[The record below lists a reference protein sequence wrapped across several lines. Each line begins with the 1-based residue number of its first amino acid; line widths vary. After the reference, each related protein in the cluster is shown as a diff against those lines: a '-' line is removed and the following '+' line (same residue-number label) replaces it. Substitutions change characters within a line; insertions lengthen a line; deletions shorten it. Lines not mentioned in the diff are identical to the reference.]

1 VHIWRN
7 DVRVNWRATI
17 AVACA
22 LAALTGD
29 SAAAAGC
36 PGNPGALGTSRV
48 ITLDPRAYPRIGTI
62 QYAGSLPLA
71 DRDVVLTFDDGPM
84 PPYSDRV
91 LDILASQCVKATYF
105 LIGRMAR
112 GYPGVVRR
120 IEAAGHTI
128 GTHSQ
133 NHPLAFERMALP
145 AVQREIEQGIA
156 SATAA
161 LGTRRAVAPF
171 FRIPG
176 LLRARHVENYLQ
188 AKGLATWSADVVAD
202 DWKHISAA
210 EVVRRAVTRLDEKGK
225 GVLLLHD
232 IQPATALGLP
242 ELLRQLKAR
251 GYRIVHVV
259 PGRGASPAP
268 VAAAPAP
275 APDAAVVLAQAGA
288 PAAAATTPK
297 PETGEPPAD
306 NRTTL
311 QPAVSVTPVADDNQ
325 AQPADAAAEASP
337 PAPSQHDAATPRDD
351 ATAAEASAPAAV
363 AVESVVAEPPTRVPV
378 VPGEAILPFTPGIKP
393 TENVASPAKL
403 LAAEPGGW
411 PPARSVPLPSAGGVG
426 VSALPR
432 NQHTPD
438 GRFQSAR

>member
-161 LGTRRAVAPF
+161 LGTRQAVAPF

-210 EVVRRAVTRLDEKGK
+210 EVVRRAVTRLDEKG
-225 GVLLLHD
+225 
-232 IQPATALGLP
+232 
-242 ELLRQLKAR
+242 
-251 GYRIVHVV
+251 
-259 PGRGASPAP
+259 
-268 VAAAPAP
+268 
-275 APDAAVVLAQAGA
+275 
-288 PAAAATTPK
+288 
-297 PETGEPPAD
+297 
-306 NRTTL
+306 
-311 QPAVSVTPVADDNQ
+311 
-325 AQPADAAAEASP
+325 
-337 PAPSQHDAATPRDD
+337 
-351 ATAAEASAPAAV
+351 
-363 AVESVVAEPPTRVPV
+363 
-378 VPGEAILPFTPGIKP
+378 
-393 TENVASPAKL
+393 
-403 LAAEPGGW
+403 
-411 PPARSVPLPSAGGVG
+411 
-426 VSALPR
+426 
-432 NQHTPD
+432 
-438 GRFQSAR
+438 